1 MNTFITVLPLRLLAR
16 SGAQAARFLIISL
29 TLMGVAAFAQAHG
42 DHDHEK
48 PSPVVDNS
56 AQAADHDHDHDHDH
70 QTEEADHNHDH
81 GDSKSDGHNHDH
93 ANTEGDA
100 HNHDHG
106 HAHGEGD
113 DHDHEDRVTF
123 TPAQLQKMGI
133 QTAIASQGNLQQV
146 RSFRAQVV
154 FDPRQQRRVHARFP
168 GVIKNV
174 RAQQG
179 SKVQAGSELASIESN
194 ESLRTYSV
202 TAPIS
207 GLVLEQFYQT
217 GELTAAEP
225 LFVVANTEQLL
236 LNFAVFS
243 RDVRHLQAGQALM
256 LSEGGRSASLTLESI
271 LPDSQNPSLYQ
282 ARAVLDN
289 SAGQW
294 QPGEWLNAVVPTA
307 SWQGVL
313 TIERRALQT
322 RDGRE
327 VVFVREGNDFVERAL
342 VVGNKDQQRIQV
354 LSGLQPGEEY
364 VSANSYL
371 IKAELEKSGAAHVH

>member
-1 MNTFITVLPLRLLAR
+1 MTFITVLPLRLLAR
-16 SGAQAARFLIISL
+16 SGAPAARFLMISL
-29 TLMGVAAFAQAHG
+29 TLMSAATFAQAHG

-56 AQAADHDHDHDHDH
+56 AQAADHYHGEDDDHDH
-70 QTEEADHNHDH
+70 Q
-81 GDSKSDGHNHDH
+81 
-93 ANTEGDA
+93 
-100 HNHDHG
+100 
-106 HAHGEGD
+106 
-113 DHDHEDRVTF
+113 DRVTF

-146 RSFRAQVV
+146 RSFRAQVM

-168 GVIKNV
+168 GMVKNI

-179 SKVQAGSELASIESN
+179 SNVQAGSELASIEAN

-207 GLVLEQFYQT
+207 GLVLEQSYQT

-225 LFVVANTEQLL
+225 LFVLANTEQLL
-236 LNFAVFS
+236 LTFAVFS
-243 RDVRHLQAGQALM
+243 RDVRHLQAGQTLM
-256 LSEGGRSASLTLESI
+256 LSEGGRRASLTLESI

-289 SAGQW
+289 SNGQW

-354 LSGLQPGEEY
+354 LSGLQSGEEY